1 MRTHTGGNHD
11 VLLAVDL
18 VGDRTTPAAGTG
30 TEFPQFLPSL
40 VIVGIQETPRI
51 ASNHKTACCCQY
63 GAEGRKV
70 VANVPLNLA
79 RIRITSSKISVSLM
93 AGRIDQGTLRQA
105 QSKSVNRHVCE
116 ILLGGRNGI
125 AHLHSGHVPELGF
138 RIIGTL

>member
-93 AGRIDQGTLRQA
+93 AGRIDQGNLRQA
-105 QSKSVNRHVCE
+105 QIKRVNRHLSE
-116 ILLGGRNGI
+116 MIIRGSNSI
-125 AHLHSGHVPELGF
+125 APIKTGHVPKLHF
-138 RIIGTL
+138 RII